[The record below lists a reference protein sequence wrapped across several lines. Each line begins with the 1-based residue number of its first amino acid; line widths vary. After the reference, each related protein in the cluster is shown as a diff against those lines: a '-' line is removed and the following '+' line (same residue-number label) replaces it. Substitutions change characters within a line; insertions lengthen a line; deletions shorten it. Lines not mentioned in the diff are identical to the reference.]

1 MSWICKECGG
11 KIVLQEDNIYEDT
24 FTIKKD
30 TTKRS
35 RKAKKV
41 RVHLKLMV
49 GDIFVKIVEIKQ
61 MNIMMIQKILV
72 NGKNETLLF
81 FI

>member
-1 MSWICKECGG
+1 MAWKCKECGG

-35 RKAKKV
+35 RKAKKSEGPFETYGW
-41 RVHLKLMV
+41 RYICENCGNKTDEYYD
-49 GDIFVKIVEIKQ
+49 DIESIGEWKK
-61 MNIMMIQKILV
+61 
-72 NGKNETLLF
+72 
-81 FI
+81 